1 MAETILHVDCNSF
14 YVSCEM
20 SENPSLRGKAVVVG
34 GDVEARHGIVLAKSE
49 KAKAVGIK
57 TADTI
62 GEAKKRCPNLIVVP
76 PNYEL
81 YVRISREVR
90 DILGDYS
97 GHVEPFGIDEAWVG
111 LGTDTLRQGA
121 LLANEIR
128 KRTWEELGITTSVGV
143 ADNKIMAKLGS
154 DYKKPDATT
163 VIAPEDYGRIVW
175 PLPVGDLMGA
185 GGATRTRLGR
195 IGVFTIGDLAKMD
208 PENLRRA
215 LGVGGIL
222 LWQYANGLD
231 HSPVARTGD
240 IPDIESV
247 SHSTTTPHDLCDE
260 EQVKRTYWVLVE
272 AVAARLRE
280 LHLRARTI
288 QIQVRD
294 NALCSFERQTKIK
307 RPSNLAAEIIQTA
320 MELFRANYD
329 LTRQKPLRLVGV
341 RCADVETE
349 DGCVQ
354 LSMFEDEG
362 RRMRQEALER
372 AIDGIRGRFGP
383 CAIRRAAL
391 MEDRDVAAHFRDV
404 QTVKPFGRR

>member
-1 MAETILHVDCNSF
+1 MDRTILHVDCNSF

-20 SENPSLRGKAVVVG
+20 SEDPSLRGKAVVVG

-49 KAKAVGIK
+49 KAKAAGIK

-62 GEAKKRCPNLIVVP
+62 GEAKRRCPNLIIVP
-76 PNYEL
+76 PNYQL
-81 YVRISREVR
+81 YMRVSREVR

-111 LGTDTLRQGA
+111 LGTDTIEQGA
-121 LLANEIR
+121 RLADEIR
-128 KRTWEELGITTSVGV
+128 RRTWEELGITTSVGV

-163 VIAPEDYGRIVW
+163 VIAPEDYRKIVW
-175 PLPVGDLMGA
+175 PLPVGELLGA
-185 GGATRTRLGR
+185 GGATRARLERVG
-195 IGVFTIGDLAKMD
+195 IFTIGALAEAD
-208 PENLRRA
+208 PENLRRM
-215 LGVGGIL
+215 LGVNGVL

-240 IPDIESV
+240 VPDVESI

-260 EQVKRTYWVLVE
+260 EQVRRTYWVLSE

-280 LHLRARTI
+280 LRLRARTI

-294 NALCSFERQTKIK
+294 NALYSFERQTKIK
-307 RPSNLAAEIIQTA
+307 RPSNLASEIIQTA
-320 MELFRANYD
+320 MALFRANYD
-329 LTRQKPLRLVGV
+329 LSRQKPLRSVGV

-354 LSMFEDEG
+354 LSMFEDE
-362 RRMRQEALER
+362 RRRVSQEALER
-372 AIDGIRGRFGP
+372 AIDAIRARFGP
-383 CAIRRAAL
+383 TAIRRASL
-391 MEDRDVAAHFRDV
+391 LEDRSVAAHFGETQALR
-404 QTVKPFGRR
+404 PFGRF